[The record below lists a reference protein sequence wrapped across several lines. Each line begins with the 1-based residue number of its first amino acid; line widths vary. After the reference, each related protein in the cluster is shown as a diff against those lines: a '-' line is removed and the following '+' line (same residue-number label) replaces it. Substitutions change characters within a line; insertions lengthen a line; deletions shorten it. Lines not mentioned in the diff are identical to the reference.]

1 MKVGDLVRVKWPSSI
16 NFVHLEDALGEV
28 TDYRP
33 DFLGGSGIYSWKG
46 GDKWHHEM
54 TTAPKRGEVR
64 VLCYDDGSES
74 WYDEQNVEL
83 VTE

>member
-16 NFVHLEDALGEV
+16 NFMADEVTLGEV
-28 TDYRP
+28 TGYRP
-33 DFLGGSGIYSWKG
+33 DFLGGSGVHSWKVR
-46 GDKWHHEM
+46 DKWHHEM

-74 WYDEQNVEL
+74 WYDELNVEL

>member
-16 NFVHLEDALGEV
+16 NFMADEVTLGEV

-33 DFLGGSGIYSWKG
+33 DVLGGTGFSSWKG
-46 GDKWHHEM
+46 RDKLHPEM

-74 WYDEQNVEL
+74 WYDEQDVEL

>member
-16 NFVHLEDALGEV
+16 NFMAHEVTLGVV

-33 DFLGGSGIYSWKG
+33 DVLGGTGFTSWKTQ
-46 GDKWHHEM
+46 DKWHPEM

-74 WYDEQNVEL
+74 WYDELNVEL

>member
-16 NFVHLEDALGEV
+16 NFMVDEVTLGLV

-33 DFLGGSGIYSWKG
+33 DVLGGSGLTSWKTR
-46 GDKWHHEM
+46 DKWNSEM
-54 TTAPKRGEVR
+54 TTVPTRGEVR

-74 WYDEQNVEL
+74 WYDEHNVEL

>member
-1 MKVGDLVRVKWPSSI
+1 MKVGDLVRIKWTSSI
-16 NFVHLEDALGEV
+16 NVIDDEVTFGMV

-33 DFLGGSGIYSWKG
+33 DVLGGSGLTSWKTR
-46 GDKWHHEM
+46 DKWNSEL

-74 WYDEQNVEL
+74 WYDELNVEL

>member
-16 NFVHLEDALGEV
+16 NFMVDEVTLGVV

-33 DFLGGSGIYSWKG
+33 DVLGGSGFTSWKTR
-46 GDKWHHEM
+46 DKWHPEM
-54 TTAPKRGEVR
+54 TTAPTRGEVR

-74 WYDEQNVEL
+74 WYDELNVKL

>member
-1 MKVGDLVRVKWPSSI
+1 MKPGDLIRVKWLSYV
-16 NFVHLEDALGEV
+16 NLGEV

-33 DFLGGSGIYSWKG
+33 DVLGGSGVHSWKG
-46 GDKWHHEM
+46 RGKWHHEM
-54 TTAPKRGEVR
+54 TTTPKRGEVR

-74 WYDEQNVEL
+74 WYDELNVEL